1 MGSNKARYVLYPFRD
16 VILSHKTPVKTH
28 IARLLTIIGRPQF
41 VIPGMILAAFLC
53 FLPKTEVKAG
63 VIDDNTAVFQWG
75 ELSFGGKLEDYQI
88 AIPFPKPVAEREVP
102 KVEGNLDL
110 DKLAKAVAFA
120 ETASCTD
127 GTGKRRNNCF
137 GIMRF
142 WLDENGKRHREPKY
156 YKTQADSFKD
166 FKRIWATHYKV
177 VPGVREA
184 HKWTGSDNQDT
195 WLCNVHSK
203 YYDKKITNCRD
214 YIRTL

>member
-1 MGSNKARYVLYPFRD
+1 MISQFSKFLHY
-16 VILSHKTPVKTH
+16 
-28 IARLLTIIGRPQF
+28 IGRPQF
-41 VIPGMILAAFLC
+41 VIPGMILATFLC
-53 FLPKTEVKAG
+53 FLPKPEVKAE

-75 ELSFGGKLEDYQI
+75 TLSFGGNLGGRNI
-88 AIPFPKPVAEREVP
+88 AIPFLKEYVEKQEAP

-156 YKTQADSFKD
+156 YKTKADSFKD